1 MSEIKQGEI
10 GAEANY
16 SLSVVDGKLKLAIKY
31 DGKQADAE
39 LAIMLDGSAF
49 LDKLAAA
56 IPGKI
61 DDMVINAIKGAL
73 K

>member
-1 MSEIKQGEI
+1 MDIQKDLGP
-10 GAEANY
+10 EANY
-16 SLSVVDGKLKLAIKY
+16 SISFVDGKLKLAIKY

-39 LAIMLDGSAF
+39 LAILLDGSAF

-61 DDMVINAIKGAL
+61 DDMILAALKGAL